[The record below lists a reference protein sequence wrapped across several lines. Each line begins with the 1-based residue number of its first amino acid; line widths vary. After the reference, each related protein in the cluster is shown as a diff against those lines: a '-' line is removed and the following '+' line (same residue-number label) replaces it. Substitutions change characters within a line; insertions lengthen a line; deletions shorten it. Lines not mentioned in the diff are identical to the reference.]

1 MRRIPWAALA
11 SLPFLY
17 LAACS
22 GESTAPGAVDAR
34 PTLLPGTPA
43 FLTGT
48 PTFLTLLPS
57 APPLVSATVS
67 FYAVRG
73 QDREGT
79 IFFQRPDG
87 RPPTGSD
94 RAVRLRVRKHSLDN
108 ATLNGIPVGDSVLIT
123 MTMVDV
129 PHQIV
134 EVQPSGLV
142 FNVEDP
148 GKLTIGYRYADH
160 DFNGDGVIDHA
171 DVTLE
176 AQFSVWRQEN
186 PADPFTPL
194 VSVVVPRLDQVGTD
208 VPGFTRFAV
217 AY

>member
-22 GESTAPGAVDAR
+22 SEGTAPRAADLR
-34 PTLLPGTPA
+34 PGFVTGTPA
-43 FLTGT
+43 VLTSA
-48 PTFLTLLPS
+48 PTFLTLVPS

-67 FYAVRG
+67 FYAVQG
-73 QDREGT
+73 QDRAGA
-79 IFFQRPDG
+79 IYFQRPDG

-94 RAVRLRVRKHSLDN
+94 RAVRLRVRKRSLGN
-108 ATLNGIPVGDSVLIT
+108 ATLNGFPVLDSVLIT

-148 GKLTIGYRYADH
+148 AQLTIGYRYADH
-160 DFNGDGVIDHA
+160 DFNGDGVIDRA

-176 AQFSVWRQEN
+176 AQFSIWRQEN

-194 VSVVVPRLDQVGTD
+194 VSGVIPRLDQVSTD

>member
-94 RAVRLRVRKHSLDN
+94 RASTSSSSSRRSRGLLYRRRRRTSSSSRRKR
-108 ATLNGIPVGDSVLIT
+108 A
-123 MTMVDV
+123 
-129 PHQIV
+129 
-134 EVQPSGLV
+134 
-142 FNVEDP
+142 
-148 GKLTIGYRYADH
+148 
-160 DFNGDGVIDHA
+160 
-171 DVTLE
+171 
-176 AQFSVWRQEN
+176 W
-186 PADPFTPL
+186 
-194 VSVVVPRLDQVGTD
+194 
-208 VPGFTRFAV
+208 
-217 AY
+217 